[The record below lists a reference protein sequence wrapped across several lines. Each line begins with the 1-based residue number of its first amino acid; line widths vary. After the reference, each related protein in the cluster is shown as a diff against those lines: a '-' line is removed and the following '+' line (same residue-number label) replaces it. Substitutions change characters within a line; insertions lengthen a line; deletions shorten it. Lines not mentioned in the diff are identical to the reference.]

1 MLDPLSPRQ
10 LEMCRGHFFTMRWCM
25 LYMIIVPSS
34 FFFKFTIWQKK
45 NPIFFSL
52 SLFQVFLNVHVNYF
66 RRWWFLQ
73 KRAGQ
78 PTRRR
83 KQIFFVWKRNKEK
96 KTTKTFATICA
107 LYVYVCTEVFLF
119 TVKMTLYYNGRDLF
133 CIVIIKKKKSF
144 IASAKNN
151 QTCFVSLHLNSFLL
165 CKLLLRPGGWLAN
178 LDQYFYF
185 F

>member
-83 KQIFFVWKRNKEK
+83 KQFFFCLETKQRKKNNKD
-96 KTTKTFATICA
+96 FCNNMCA
-107 LYVYVCTEVFLF
+107 LCVCVYRGIFVHRQ
-119 TVKMTLYYNGRDLF
+119 MTLYYNG
-133 CIVIIKKKKSF
+133 KKRLV
-144 IASAKNN
+144 
-151 QTCFVSLHLNSFLL
+151 FV
-165 CKLLLRPGGWLAN
+165 
-178 LDQYFYF
+178 
-185 F
+185 